1 MIKKTLAVAA
11 TLVMLAPG
19 GVLADRTGDGEVTSQ
34 MQRDPLDQPG
44 LRAQAL
50 PLGGTREQVDSGTAF
65 NPALSV
71 ILDGVYY
78 SEFTGE
84 WDAPAGF
91 DSGHSHSHG
100 HGHGHGHD
108 HDLDEGFNLRE
119 TEIAFSASV
128 DNYFDAMVIL
138 AIEGD
143 SGIEVEEA
151 YLTTQ
156 NLPAGLQVK
165 AGKFLSDIG
174 YINKQHPHDWD
185 FVDRPLVNE
194 FLFGD
199 HGLQEKGVQ
208 LSWVP
213 ATPVYTRFGV
223 ELLQGETSGIANYIG
238 SGRVEEVTVTPDPV
252 TGDPTRQRWRDDNPF
267 DDASGPRLFTGF
279 FKIAPDLGYNHA
291 AQFGLSY
298 GIATTFQNEQQHS
311 STRYE
316 SWDGDAW
323 FAGVDAVYKYDS
335 GGAYG
340 HGNLRLQGEY
350 FLREID
356 VDYMSQSFQGVNNGS
371 LQTTD
376 SFSDRR
382 RQDGLYLQAVYGF
395 APRWEVGA
403 RFEALG
409 LTNESLVPDRSAG
422 EFEDFDASYRYTLNT
437 TWRPTHFSALR
448 AQLNYNDFA
457 KEDDHTNRGASFM
470 LQYNLSLGVH
480 GAHPF

>member
-1 MIKKTLAVAA
+1 MMIRKALGALACAA
-11 TLVMLAPG
+11 VLAPSI
-19 GVLADRTGDGEVTSQ
+19 VLADSAGGDETTSQ

-44 LRAQAL
+44 LRSQAL
-50 PLGGTREQVDSGTAF
+50 PLGGSRDQVDSGTAF

-78 SEFTGE
+78 SEISGE
-84 WDAPAGF
+84 WDSPAGF
-91 DSGHSHSHG
+91 DSGHSHS
-100 HGHGHGHD
+100 HGHGHD

-119 TEIAFSASV
+119 TELAFSASV

-138 AIEGD
+138 ALEGD

-156 NLPAGLQVK
+156 SLPAGLQVK

-208 LSWVP
+208 ISWTP

-223 ELLQGETSGIANYIG
+223 EILQGESSGIANYEG
-238 SGRVEEVTVTPDPV
+238 SGSHTITGYDTGANDPGAGRERSEVDF
-252 TGDPTRQRWRDDNPF
+252 GLEDK
-267 DDASGPRLFTGF
+267 SGPRLFTGF
-279 FKIAPDLGYNHA
+279 FKVAPDLGYDHA

-298 GIATTFQNEQQHS
+298 GYVDTFQNVETHGS
-311 STRYE
+311 GRADV
-316 SWDGDAW
+316 WDGDGW
-323 FAGVDAVYKYDS
+323 FAGLDAVYKHDS

-340 HGNLRLQGEY
+340 HGNLQLQAEY
-350 FLREID
+350 FMRELD
-356 VDYMSQSFQGVNNGS
+356 LEYTNVVPTGWNRDGGEVADQ
-371 LQTTD
+371 
-376 SFSDRR
+376 FSDRR
-382 RQDGLYLQAVYGF
+382 RQDGLYMQAVYGF

-409 LTNESLVPDRSAG
+409 LTNDSVVPDRDAG
-422 EFEDFDASYRYTLNT
+422 EFESFDTSYRYGLST

-448 AQLNYNDFA
+448 AQVNYNDFA
-457 KEDDHTNRGASFM
+457 KDNGHTNRGAEVM